1 MYYKKRG
8 FIGGNEM
15 FNVREMK
22 PYEKPQIKKVELKVE
37 EAVLQGCKTG
47 LAGSTG
53 PEVNKCTV
61 PQACST
67 IGT

>member
-1 MYYKKRG
+1 
-8 FIGGNEM
+8 M